1 MDYLVFLEFV
11 MPAIEISAVLILL
24 TVALLDSLLSVD
36 NALVLAVVVEH
47 LPRNQRA
54 RALRYGIFGAYIM
67 RGLSL
72 FFVSILVHFWPL
84 KLVGA
89 LYLLYLGVSHFFAK
103 ESNGADGAPKKAVA
117 GFWMTVL
124 QVEWLDLTF
133 SLDNILATVALAPR
147 PDQLWIVITGV
158 FISIL
163 AMRYV
168 AGIFLKLL
176 GRYPILKPTAYVL
189 VIFIGLKLLISLVG
203 IELGE
208 VETFLAIAAI
218 IFGAIA
224 YERIQK
230 SLSEKS
236 TASAAMDER

>member
-1 MDYLVFLEFV
+1 
-11 MPAIEISAVLILL
+11 MPVIDAPSLLILL

-47 LPRNQRA
+47 LPRHQRA

-72 FFVSILVHFWPL
+72 FFVSFLVNFWPL

-89 LYLLYLGVSHFFAK
+89 LYLLWLGIAHFIRK
-103 ESNGADGAPKKAVA
+103 EDDGGEGGVPKPGA

-133 SLDNILATVALAPR
+133 SLDNILATIALAPR
-147 PDQLWIVITGV
+147 PDQLWIVIIGV

-176 GRYPILKPTAYVL
+176 ERHPILKPTAYIL

-203 IELGE
+203 IELDE
-208 VETFLAIAAI
+208 IATFLGIAVI
-218 IFGAIA
+218 IIGALVI
-224 YERIQK
+224 ERIQLRRAA
-230 SLSEKS
+230 SHAADHP
-236 TASAAMDER
+236 ASAVPPKDT

>member
-1 MDYLVFLEFV
+1 
-11 MPAIEISAVLILL
+11 MPVIEAGSLLLLL

-47 LPRNQRA
+47 LPRSQRA

-72 FFVSILVHFWPL
+72 FFVSFLVNFWPL
-84 KLVGA
+84 KLIGA
-89 LYLLYLGVSHFFAK
+89 LYLLWLGVSHFIRK
-103 ESNGADGAPKKAVA
+103 DDNAVEAGPRKPTA
-117 GFWMTVL
+117 GFWMTVI

-133 SLDNILATVALAPR
+133 SLDNILATIALAPR
-147 PDQLWIVITGV
+147 PDQLWIVIAGV

-176 GRYPILKPTAYVL
+176 ERHPILKPTAYLL
-189 VIFIGLKLLISLVG
+189 VIFIGLKLLVSLVN

-208 VETFLAIAAI
+208 VETFLGITAI
-218 IFGAIA
+218 IVVALA
-224 YERIQK
+224 VERMQRRQ
-230 SLSEKS
+230 
-236 TASAAMDER
+236 ASRHAAELPAAAARNEDS